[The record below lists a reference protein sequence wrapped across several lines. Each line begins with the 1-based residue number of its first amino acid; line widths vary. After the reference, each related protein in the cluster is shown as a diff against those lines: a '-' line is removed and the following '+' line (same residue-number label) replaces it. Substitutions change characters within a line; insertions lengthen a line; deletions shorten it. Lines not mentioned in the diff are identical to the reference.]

1 MPSALFTVLVLALL
15 TSCTTSPARDAASVP
30 ATRYWKA
37 SSSILRQSAMTV
49 TEDQLAVR
57 EVPFR
62 SNPKLVIIMYHNL
75 VYGRTGSEYNR
86 DIYNFEHDMAF
97 IKSRFRIIDFSELVA
112 IRNGTMKLE
121 SDAAIITFDD
131 GDLSMYAIAYPL
143 LREYGIKAT
152 FFIIS
157 GFVGEVGYMNWSQIR
172 ELAGYRDAAGNA
184 LFTMGSHGTN
194 HLYLEKLDAAAIAAS
209 LADSRAAIERETGQK
224 VEVLALPFGSGSG
237 SKVIADLALKAGYT
251 AIRTSEEHILPVKAV
266 DLLRLPCINI
276 TNASTDR
283 EMKKI
288 WTMLGR

>member
-1 MPSALFTVLVLALL
+1 MPRILLVAFLLATLA
-15 TSCTTSPARDAASVP
+15 SCTSAPVRDPQPAP
-30 ATRYWKA
+30 ATRYWKT

-49 TEDQLAVR
+49 TEDQLAVA
-57 EVPFR
+57 EVPLR

-97 IKSRFRIIDFSELVA
+97 IKSRFRIIDFSELQA
-112 IRNGTMKLE
+112 IQSGAMKLE

-143 LREYGIKAT
+143 LKEYGIKAT

-172 ELAGYRDAAGNA
+172 ELAGYRDAAGSA

-194 HLYLEKLDAAAIAAS
+194 HLYLEKLDASAIAAS
-209 LADSRAAIERETGQK
+209 LAESKAAIERETGQK
-224 VEVLALPFGSGSG
+224 VDVLALPFGSGSG
-237 SKVIADLALKAGYT
+237 NKVITDLALKAGYT
-251 AIRTSEEHILPVKAV
+251 AIRTSEEYVLPIKAE
-266 DLLRLPCINI
+266 DPLRLPCINI
-276 TNASTDR
+276 TNASTVR
-283 EMKKI
+283 EME
-288 WTMLGR
+288 

>member
-1 MPSALFTVLVLALL
+1 MPSALFAALLLALL
-15 TSCTTSPARDAASVP
+15 ASCTTFPASDASAAP
-30 ATRYWKA
+30 AARYWKA
-37 SSSILRQSAMTV
+37 TASLLGQSAMTV
-49 TEDQLAVR
+49 SEEQLSVSAV
-57 EVPFR
+57 PLR
-62 SNPKLVIIMYHNL
+62 SDPRLVIIMYHNL

-97 IKSRFRIIDFSELVA
+97 IKSRFRIIDFSELLA
-112 IRNGTMKLE
+112 IQSGAVKLE

-172 ELAGYRDAAGNA
+172 ELASYRDAAGAA
-184 LFTMGSHGTN
+184 LFTMGSHGTD

-209 LADSRAAIERETGQK
+209 LAESKAAIERETGQK
-224 VEVLALPFGSGSG
+224 VDVLALPFGSGSG
-237 SKVIADLALKAGYT
+237 NTVITDLALKIGYA
-251 AIRTSEEHILPVKAV
+251 AIRTSEELVLPIKAA
-266 DLLRLPCINI
+266 DPLRLPCINI
-276 TNASTDR
+276 TNASTDG